1 MLSRKV
7 KHPAIAAQILRCA
20 QNDTHH
26 FGCHR
31 AVCGEGLNVSGELLM
46 TGISQFRFPTDI
58 RFGVGARSVLAEFA
72 QKYKV
77 SQPLL
82 VTDSGLAKTE
92 AFGLLVKEMDR
103 VWSGAYV
110 QFTGVHPNPTD
121 EDVENAWTAYSQ
133 GSCDGIV
140 GLGGGSALDVAKALR
155 LKAAFPNVALTDM
168 PFDELPPL
176 VPMCAIP
183 TTAGTGSE
191 VGRSSVITIRKMG
204 RKAVFGAQPMMAEM
218 AVLDP
223 ELTVGLPPNLTAST
237 GMDAMTHAI
246 EALVCPVFHPMCDAI
261 ALEAIRMVW
270 LYLPQA
276 YANGTDLEARGMMQ
290 VAAAMGAVAFQKDV
304 GAAHSLS
311 HPLSSE
317 FGIQHGLANAI
328 CLVPVMK
335 YNKEVS
341 AAQYARVAQCLGINT
356 FGMSDSEA
364 ADKAIE
370 AVAELNGRIGIPSS
384 LADVGVKES
393 QLPML
398 AKKAFEDPC
407 HAANPRPCTEQDLL
421 VLYKEACK
429 H

>member
-1 MLSRKV
+1 
-7 KHPAIAAQILRCA
+7 
-20 QNDTHH
+20 
-26 FGCHR
+26 
-31 AVCGEGLNVSGELLM
+31 M
-46 TGISQFRFPTDI
+46 TEISQFRFPTDI
-58 RFGVGARSVLAEFA
+58 RFGVRARSTLAEFA

-77 SQPLL
+77 SRPLL
-82 VTDSGLAKTE
+82 ITDSGLPETE
-92 AFGLLVKEMDR
+92 AFRLVLEEANQ
-103 VWSGAYV
+103 VWPRNCV
-110 QFTGVHPNPTD
+110 RFTGVHPNPTD
-121 EDVENAWTAYSQ
+121 QDVEEAWVAYAE
-133 GSCDGIV
+133 GDCDGVV

-155 LKAAFPNVALTDM
+155 LKVAFPDVTLMDM
-168 PFDELPPL
+168 PFDDLGRL

-191 VGRSSVITIRKMG
+191 VGRSSVITIRKIG

-223 ELTVGLPPNLTAST
+223 ELIVGLPPNLTAST

-270 LYLPQA
+270 HYLPRA
-276 YANGTDLEARGMMQ
+276 YVDGADLEARGMMQ
-290 VAAAMGAVAFQKDV
+290 LAAAMAAVAFQKDL
-304 GAAHSLS
+304 GATHSLS

-317 FGIQHGLANAI
+317 FGIQHGLANAV

-341 AAQYARVAQCLGINT
+341 AAQYARVAQCLRINT
-356 FGMSDSEA
+356 FGMSDPDA

-370 AVAELNGRIGIPSS
+370 AVVGLNKRVGIPSS
-384 LADVGVKES
+384 LAELGVEES
-393 QLPML
+393 QLPTL

-421 VLYKEACK
+421 MLYKEAYT
-429 H
+429 

>member
-1 MLSRKV
+1 
-7 KHPAIAAQILRCA
+7 
-20 QNDTHH
+20 
-26 FGCHR
+26 
-31 AVCGEGLNVSGELLM
+31 M
-46 TGISQFRFPTDI
+46 TKISQFRFPTDI
-58 RFGVGARSVLAEFA
+58 RFGVGARSVLIEFA
-72 QKYKV
+72 QNFRV
-77 SQPLL
+77 SRPLL

-92 AFGLLVKEMDR
+92 AFGLVVKEMDR
-103 VWSGAYV
+103 VWPGTHL
-110 QFTGVHPNPTD
+110 QFTGVHPNPND
-121 EDVENAWTAYSQ
+121 KDVENAWAVYSE
-133 GSCDGIV
+133 GGCDGIV

-155 LKAAFPNVALTDM
+155 LKVALPNVALTDM
-168 PFDELPPL
+168 PFDGLPRL

-223 ELTVGLPPNLTAST
+223 ELTAGLPANLTAWT

-270 LYLPQA
+270 LYLPRA
-276 YANGTDLEARGMMQ
+276 YSDGADLEARGMMQ
-290 VAAAMGAVAFQKDV
+290 MAAAMGAIAFQKDL

-341 AAQYARVAQCLGINT
+341 AAQYARVAQCFGINT
-356 FGMSDSEA
+356 FGMSDAEA

-370 AVAELNGRIGIPSS
+370 SVAELNKRIGIPRS
-384 LADVGVKES
+384 LVEVGIKES

-421 VLYKEACK
+421 MLYKEAYK
-429 H
+429 Q